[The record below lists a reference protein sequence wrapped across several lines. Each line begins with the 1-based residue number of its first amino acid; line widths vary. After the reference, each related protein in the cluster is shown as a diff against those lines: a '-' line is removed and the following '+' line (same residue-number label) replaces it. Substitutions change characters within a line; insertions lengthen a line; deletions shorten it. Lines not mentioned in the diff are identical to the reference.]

1 MSETTM
7 ADTQNG
13 APRRLQLTFAIPS
26 DPRYLP
32 VVRGAIGP
40 LAAAIGWDE
49 SECRAI
55 TLALDEA
62 LANVIRHAYHNC
74 ADGMIKLEC
83 RESADGLE
91 ITLLDKGDAPDKSK
105 ICARE
110 IGCAAAASNKSSQL
124 YDIRTG
130 RKFVLR
136 RSRIFTMRLSRRIVS
151 EGRSAMHSRKVVAR
165 IVNRMQID
173 QGQTKV

>member
-1 MSETTM
+1 MG
-7 ADTQNG
+7 DTR
-13 APRRLQLTFAIPS
+13 RRLQMKFAMPS

-55 TLALDEA
+55 TLAIDEA
-62 LANVIRHAYHNC
+62 LANVIRHAYHDSV
-74 ADGMIKLEC
+74 DGLIELEC

-91 ITLLDKGDAPDKSK
+91 ITLLDNGEGPNRSK

-110 IGCAAAASNKSSQL
+110 IGCDQPGGLGTHIIKNVMDEVSYEESPEGNRFVASKRL
-124 YDIRTG
+124 
-130 RKFVLR
+130 RKL
-136 RSRIFTMRLSRRIVS
+136 
-151 EGRSAMHSRKVVAR
+151 
-165 IVNRMQID
+165 
-173 QGQTKV
+173 

>member
-1 MSETTM
+1 MS
-7 ADTQNG
+7 DT
-13 APRRLQLTFAIPS
+13 PRRMQMKFAMPS

-62 LANVIRHAYHNC
+62 LANVIRHAYNNRV
-74 ADGMIKLEC
+74 DGLIELEC
-83 RESADGLE
+83 QEVPDGLE
-91 ITLLDKGDAPDKSK
+91 ITLLDQGDSPDTSR

-110 IGCAAAASNKSSQL
+110 
-124 YDIRTG
+124 
-130 RKFVLR
+130 
-136 RSRIFTMRLSRRIVS
+136 
-151 EGRSAMHSRKVVAR
+151 
-165 IVNRMQID
+165 
-173 QGQTKV
+173 

>member
-1 MSETTM
+1 M
-7 ADTQNG
+7 DDI
-13 APRRLQLTFAIPS
+13 PRRLQMKFDIPS

-62 LANVIRHAYHNC
+62 LANVIRHAYHSRP
-74 ADGMIKLEC
+74 DGLIELEC
-83 RESADGLE
+83 RESAEGLE
-91 ITLLDKGDAPDKSK
+91 ITLCDHGDAPDRAK

-110 IGCAAAASNKSSQL
+110 IGCDQPGGL
-124 YDIRTG
+124 GTHI
-130 RKFVLR
+130 
-136 RSRIFTMRLSRRIVS
+136 I
-151 EGRSAMHSRKVVAR
+151 RKVMDRVSYEASPGGNRFVASKLLR
-165 IVNRMQID
+165 
-173 QGQTKV
+173 KKS